1 MFFRDRRID
10 NHRNHRMITFEA
22 KFLPLEANV
31 LPLEANVLPLEANVL
46 TKRCNGTVAW
56 QRHG

>member
-1 MFFRDRRID
+1 MKKVFFRDRRID
-10 NHRNHRMITFEA
+10 NQPNHRMITFEA
-22 KFLPLEANV
+22 KFLPLESNV
-31 LPLEANVLPLEANVL
+31 LLLEAKVL